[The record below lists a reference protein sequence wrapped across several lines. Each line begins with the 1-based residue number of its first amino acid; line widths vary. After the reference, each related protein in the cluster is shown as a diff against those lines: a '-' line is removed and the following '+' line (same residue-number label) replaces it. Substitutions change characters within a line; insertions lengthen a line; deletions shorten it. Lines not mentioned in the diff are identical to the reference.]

1 MGSLAV
7 RSVLIVLSAAIVS
20 LTGAKPLLF
29 IGQDVTSINS
39 YVNCVNGGNA
49 PEGMTTYTGIRDS
62 GSLGGLEMPVT
73 YGAGDLCARCLM
85 NSYPSS
91 ALAIGLDLVDTVGS
105 IAAGNHDDTITQLA
119 QFIKQANRQVY
130 LRIGYEAEMAHNHY
144 DPTDYKA
151 AFRRIVEGI
160 RNNGVTNVIFV
171 WQLGTSALGTFKG
184 LNPIEWWPGADVVD
198 WVGGSYFVFH
208 QSSWDGLMSIARQYG
223 KKVMICEAAPQ
234 GYDLRAGDIADTL
247 GNGEDRMFVGADEQ
261 WNRWFAPFFDYIRYH
276 SEVVD
281 LVQAVAYISADWNS
295 QPMWAPG
302 AGNGYWG
309 VTSIEANAEI
319 QMKWLDA
326 WNQL

>member
-7 RSVLIVLSAAIVS
+7 CFALIVLSAVIAS
-20 LTGAKPLLF
+20 STDAKPLLF
-29 IGQDVTSINS
+29 IGQDTDSINS
-39 YVNCVNGGNA
+39 YVSCVNGGNA

-62 GSLGGLEMPVT
+62 GSLGGLETQVN
-73 YGAGDLCARCLM
+73 YGAGNVCARCLM

-105 IAAGNHDDTITQLA
+105 IAAGNHDDTIAQLA
-119 QFIKQANRQVY
+119 EFIKQANRQVY

-160 RNNGVTNVIFV
+160 RKMGVTNVVFV
-171 WQLGTSALGTFKG
+171 WQLGTSFLGTYNG
-184 LNPIEWWPGADVVD
+184 LNPMEWWPGEDVVD
-198 WVGGSYFVFH
+198 VGGSYFVFH
-208 QSSWDGLMSIARQYG
+208 QSSWDGLMGIARQFG

-234 GYDLRAGDIADTL
+234 GYDLRAGDIADVL
-247 GNGEDRMFVGADEQ
+247 GNGEDRMYVGAGEQ

-276 SEVVD
+276 SDTVE
-281 LVQAVAYISADWNS
+281 AVAYISADWNS
-295 QPMWAPG
+295 QPLWAPG

-309 VTSIEANAEI
+309 VTSIEANGEI